1 MKTLN
6 KHLIK
11 SIIQSKNTQSAEE
24 LINLEE
30 QSKLIIQSY
39 NQIHCVVKKKTQGIK
54 ANLTRLVESSQTY
67 SRILIE
73 AQVLKV
79 TIDDLKESSVIA
91 HKKHQRYMSRKQRD
105 YYELMM
111 NYIRAISLSVEII
124 IDKLQVVILQ
134 KQGLNHPKTSRAN
147 SNISNSYYAA
157 SRKNCNRLAKKLSI
171 YSTLLNS

>member
-124 IDKLQVVILQ
+124 TNDSIPYWSAKSIRILEPPILVIIASD
-134 KQGLNHPKTSRAN
+134 GLSSMRGT
-147 SNISNSYYAA
+147 
-157 SRKNCNRLAKKLSI
+157 CL
-171 YSTLLNS
+171 